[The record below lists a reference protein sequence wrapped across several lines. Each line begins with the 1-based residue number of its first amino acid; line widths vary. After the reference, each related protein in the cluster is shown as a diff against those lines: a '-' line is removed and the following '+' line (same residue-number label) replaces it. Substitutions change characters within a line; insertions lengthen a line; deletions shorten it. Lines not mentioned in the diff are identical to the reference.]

1 MMAAKKSSSKVI
13 SPEAAAGFWIKDN
26 FPDQTT
32 EEQEA
37 VLAAMFELFYKHA
50 YEKAMRRAAE
60 TAEKSETAAG
70 MKARI
75 KALHEE
81 AEEDFE
87 RFVSK
92 ED

>member
-1 MMAAKKSSSKVI
+1 MMAAKKSSSKVL
-13 SPEAAAGFWIKDN
+13 SPEAAAGFWIKGN

-50 YEKAMRRAAE
+50 FEKAMRRAAE